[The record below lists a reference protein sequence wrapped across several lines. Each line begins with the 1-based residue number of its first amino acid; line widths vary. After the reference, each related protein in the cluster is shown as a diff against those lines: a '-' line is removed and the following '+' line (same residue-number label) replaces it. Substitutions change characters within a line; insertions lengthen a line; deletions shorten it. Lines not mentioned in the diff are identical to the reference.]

1 MISHVVLVVSEMEA
15 SEAFY
20 LALLGPLG
28 FSKADAVPGQ
38 YTRLTNSSDAVLVLT
53 PLEDAYASFTHHRR
67 GVGVNHL
74 AFRAPSPAVLDEVVE
89 AMRGRDVHPLG
100 EGRVDTGY
108 RGRYDTV
115 SFEDPD
121 RIMIEVVCHGEGY
134 YEPTTEGLFPE
145 G

>member
-1 MISHVVLVVSEMEA
+1 MISHVVLVVSDMGA

-28 FSKADAVPGQ
+28 FSKADAVPGE
-38 YTRLTNSSDAVLVLT
+38 YARLTNGADAVLVLS
-53 PLEDAYASFTHHRR
+53 PLEEAYAGFTHHRR
-67 GVGVNHL
+67 GVGMNHL
-74 AFRAPSPAVLDEVVE
+74 AFRAPSQAVLDEVVE
-89 AMRGRDVHPLG
+89 VMRERGLQPLG

-121 RIMIEVVCHGEGY
+121 RIMIEVVWHGEGY
-134 YEPTTEGLFPE
+134 FEATTEDLFPSD
-145 G
+145 